1 MNTEQEKEKEK
12 EKEEEKRYKPNRLL
26 IFLLRH

>member
-12 EKEEEKRYKPNRLL
+12 EKEEEKRYEPNHLL
-26 IFLLRH
+26 ILLPRH